1 MPSKILDAVYRGRH
15 EELAALLAGG
25 AELTVCEAAA
35 VGDAGCVRALLDAD
49 RGRVHERSDDGWTAL
64 HLAAHF
70 GRLDVVS
77 LLLARGADPL
87 ARSQNDMGNQAI
99 HAAAAGRA
107 AAAVVAQLLAR
118 GAQVNA
124 TQNGGFTALHEAAFR
139 NDRALADLLLAH
151 GADVAVRTND
161 GETAEAI
168 AMRLGHAPL
177 ARRLRGELP

>member
-1 MPSKILDAVYRGRH
+1 MPSKILDAVYRGRN

-25 AELTVCEAAA
+25 AVLTVCEAAA
-35 VGDAGCVRALLDAD
+35 VGNAGRVRALLDAD
-49 RGRVHERSDDGWTAL
+49 GTAVHERSDDGWTAL

-70 GRLDVVS
+70 GRLDVVT

-87 ARSQNDMGNQAI
+87 ARSHNDMGNQAI

-107 AAAVVAQLLAR
+107 AAPVVALLLAR
-118 GAQVNA
+118 GARVNA
-124 TQNGGFTALHEAAFR
+124 TQNGGFTALHEAAFK
-139 NDRALADLLLAH
+139 NDRELANLLLAH
-151 GADVAVRTND
+151 GAEVTLRTNE

-168 AMRLGHAPL
+168 AMRLGHTQL